1 LNTTEVQSLRGNP
14 NARRRL
20 RDLKEGAPYG
30 GYKIATDGYKLW
42 WVKKKKNYG
51 GSLMTPYEGWVN
63 DGCWGRVS
71 VTPNLYRLVL
81 TFSVGFLRTVTVAVR
96 EGRSDSRLS

>member
-1 LNTTEVQSLRGNP
+1 
-14 NARRRL
+14 
-20 RDLKEGAPYG
+20 
-30 GYKIATDGYKLW
+30 
-42 WVKKKKNYG
+42 
-51 GSLMTPYEGWVN
+51 MTPYEGWVN